1 MHEKTRE
8 ALIKLRELFP
18 VENVLKG
25 TKHKGELLMKRA
37 YLIPTVLMILAI
49 ALSAC
54 GPATIVANPAPTQRT
69 LSVTGTGTINMTPD
83 IAYINIGVHTEKP
96 TASDA
101 VTENTTQTQQVIDA
115 LKAAG
120 VADKDIQTTNFS
132 IYPNTQFD
140 PQTNQKIGT
149 TYVVDNTVNV
159 TVRKL
164 DQLGNVLDTTVKA
177 GANSVNS
184 IQFDVADKTVAL
196 KQARDLAVKDAQSQA
211 QELSTTAG
219 VTLGAIQSIS
229 FFNNVPGPVM
239 DTFGKGGGG
248 GVAAAAA
255 VPISSGQ
262 LTLTVTV
269 NMSYEIK

>member
-1 MHEKTRE
+1 
-8 ALIKLRELFP
+8 
-18 VENVLKG
+18 
-25 TKHKGELLMKRA
+25 MKRTF
-37 YLIPTVLMILAI
+37 LILAFVMLAAV

-54 GPATIVANPAPTQRT
+54 GPATLVSNPTAPERT
-69 LSVTGTGTINMTPD
+69 LSVTGTGTVNMVPD

-96 TASDA
+96 TAADA
-101 VTENTTQTQQVIDA
+101 VAENNTQTQQVVDA

-120 VADKDIQTTNFS
+120 VDPKDIQTSNFS
-132 IYPNTQFD
+132 IYSNTQFD

-164 DQLGNVLDTTVKA
+164 ANLGDLLDTTVKA

-184 IQFDVADKTVAL
+184 IQFDVADKSQAL
-196 KQARDLAVKDAQSQA
+196 KQARDLAVKDAQTQA
-211 QELSTTAG
+211 SELATTAG
-219 VTLGAIQSIS
+219 ITLGDVQTIT
-229 FFNNVPGPVM
+229 FTNNVPGPVM

-248 GVAAAAA
+248 GAVAAAS

-262 LTLTVTV
+262 MTLTVTID
-269 NMSYEIK
+269 MSYAIK